1 MAATPALFTE
11 SYPTLDPVSVFEP
24 IRSGLRNVIQG
35 RDEVIDLI
43 LVALLADGHVL
54 LEDHPGSG
62 KTTLAR
68 TLGGLI
74 ETGVE
79 TDLPSFRRI
88 QFTPD
93 LMPSDILGVSS
104 AAARCLLTCC
114 WPTRSIARRLR
125 FRPHCWKR
133 WPKSR

>member
-79 TDLPSFRRI
+79 TDLPSGGF
-88 QFTPD
+88 
-93 LMPSDILGVSS
+93 SS
-104 AAARCLLTCC
+104 PQT
-114 WPTRSIARRLR
+114 
-125 FRPHCWKR
+125 
-133 WPKSR
+133 